1 MAGTVNNAV
10 ASAARQ
16 TAERLTVTPGFD
28 ECGMLS
34 RDGSLAPCA
43 AGHRIARAYNRR
55 MNANTRL
62 LHAKPFGVAALLV
75 VAILF
80 SVASRAAD
88 APPIPDTLQQ
98 RIIACTTCHGVH
110 GEGTPG
116 SGYFPRLAGKPATY
130 LARQMQ
136 DFQNGLRKYAPME
149 YTVRQL
155 SPAYMQ
161 EIAEYFAAQQVP
173 YSRSPLPSV
182 SAATMQRGE
191 QLVSK
196 GDPARKIPACASCH
210 GSQLTGV
217 QPSTPGLVGLPYDYL
232 SAQLGSWR
240 THTRAMRA
248 PDCMAV
254 VVSRLSDSDIT
265 AVAATLASRQLPAD
279 THAQVAG
286 SVTPP
291 LPCGVLG
298 ATGDGT

>member
-1 MAGTVNNAV
+1 MHG
-10 ASAARQ
+10 
-16 TAERLTVTPGFD
+16 
-28 ECGMLS
+28 
-34 RDGSLAPCA
+34 GSPLLD
-43 AGHRIARAYNRR
+43 AYNRV
-55 MNANTRL
+55 MNTNAGLRVVRSP
-62 LHAKPFGVAALLV
+62 AVAFLLV
-75 VAILF
+75 AGMVSGA
-80 SVASRAAD
+80 ASYAAD
-88 APPIPDTLQQ
+88 TPKIPDTLQQ
-98 RIIACTTCHGVH
+98 RIAACTTCHGVH
-110 GEGTPG
+110 GEGTPS
-116 SGYFPRLAGKPATY
+116 SGYFPRLAGKPAAY

-173 YSRSPLPSV
+173 YSRSPSPTV
-182 SAATMQRGE
+182 SAATLQRGE

-217 QPSTPGLVGLPYDYL
+217 EPSTPGLVGLPYDYI

-240 THTRAMRA
+240 THTRATVA

-254 VVSRLSDSDIT
+254 VANRLEASDIT
-265 AVAATLASRQLPAD
+265 AVAAWLANHEVPAD
-279 THAQVAG
+279 THAQAAG

-291 LPCGVLG
+291 LACGVLG
-298 ATGDGT
+298 ASGDGA